1 MAGSTK
7 NIEKR
12 LAKLE
17 EAVRQLQDLMTP
29 KPEEPWWKR
38 LAGIHAGDEAYE
50 AIASEGR
57 KIREA
62 ERKAAQ
68 DDKEKDETL
77 PKRPP
82 RSGRAKVKDAG

>member
-1 MAGSTK
+1 MEGSPK
-7 NIEKR
+7 NFEKR

-17 EAVRQLQDLMTP
+17 KAVRQLQKLVTP

-50 AIASEGR
+50 AIAGEGR

-68 DDKEKDETL
+68 DDKEQEEVL
-77 PKRPP
+77 PKRPR